1 MKRVLFVDDEPNVL
15 EGLRRLLRPHR
26 NEWEMVFAGGGA
38 EAIETMAKE
47 AFDVVVT
54 DMRMP
59 KIDGAALLRHAQ
71 KQHSGVVRIVLSGH
85 TEMEA
90 ALRAVPVAHQFLVKP
105 CDPGRLR
112 EAIERACSL
121 QNLLAREEVRNAV
134 ASVGSLPSAPK
145 VHAAVT
151 AALADPKVSLDS
163 VAALVERDGAM
174 TAKILQLVNSAF
186 FGLPR
191 RVATV
196 RQAINLLGTNML
208 KNLVLSVEVFNT
220 QGTNK
225 ALVRKVED
233 LQRHSLMIG
242 TLAMRMLSESGRVMG
257 EDAYM
262 AGLLHDIGTL
272 VFASQLSSEHD
283 KVIAEATATGISL
296 QQAELAHFGASHAE
310 VGGYLLG
317 VWGLPYPIVEAVA
330 NHHEPMRAPPAG
342 FGVLGA
348 VYVSQAIVEVVMGAD
363 PDQPLQ
369 LDEAYLQQ
377 CGVSPRIPEWITLAK
392 GLMSTVGEVAA

>member
-1 MKRVLFVDDEPNVL
+1 MKRVLFVDDETNVL
-15 EGLRRLLRPHR
+15 DGLRRLLRPHR
-26 NEWEMVFAGGGA
+26 HEWEMVFASGGA
-38 EAIETMAKE
+38 EAIDALAKE
-47 AFDVVVT
+47 PFDVVVT

-71 KQHSGVVRIVLSGH
+71 KQHAGVVRIVLSGH
-85 TEMEA
+85 TELEA

-105 CDPGRLR
+105 CDPARLR
-112 EAIERACSL
+112 EAIERACNL
-121 QNLLAREEVRNAV
+121 QTLLARDEVRHAV

-151 AALADPKVSLDS
+151 AALADPKSSLDS

-208 KNLVLSVEVFNT
+208 KNLVLSVEVFST
-220 QGTNK
+220 LSTSK
-225 ALVRKVED
+225 ALVARVES
-233 LQRHSLMIG
+233 LQRHSLMTG
-242 TLAMRMLSESGRVMG
+242 ALAMAMLRETGRVMG

-272 VFASQLSSEHD
+272 VFVSQLHVEHE
-283 KVIAEATATGISL
+283 KVIAQARAQGVSIH
-296 QQAELAHFGASHAE
+296 QAELSHFGASHAE

-330 NHHEPMRAPPAG
+330 HHHEPTRAPPAG

-348 VYVSQAIVEVVMGAD
+348 VYVSQALTDVVMGPD
-363 PDQPLQ
+363 PDQAPV
-369 LDEAYLQQ
+369 LDETYLAS
-377 CGVSPRIPEWITLAK
+377 CGVSARVPEWLQMAK
-392 GLMSTVGEVAA
+392 NLVSSVEEAAA

>member
-26 NEWEMVFAGGGA
+26 HEWDMVFAGGGA
-38 EAIETMAKE
+38 EAIEVLAKE
-47 AFDVVVT
+47 PIDVVVT

-71 KQHSGVVRIVLSGH
+71 KEHSGAVRIVLSGH
-85 TEMEA
+85 TELEA

-105 CDPGRLR
+105 CDPARLR
-112 EAIERACSL
+112 EAIERACNL
-121 QNLLAREEVRNAV
+121 QNLLARDEVRHVV

-151 AALADPKVSLDS
+151 AALADPKVSLDH
-163 VAALVERDGAM
+163 VATLVERDAAM

-220 QGTNK
+220 LNTNK
-225 ALVRKVED
+225 ALAKQVEE
-233 LQRHSLMIG
+233 LQQHSLMVG
-242 TLAMRMLSESGRVMG
+242 ALAMRMVRDAGRVMG

-272 VFASQLSSEHD
+272 VFATQLSSEYS
-283 KVIAEATATGISL
+283 KVAAEATAAGSSIY
-296 QQAELAHFGASHAE
+296 QAELAHFSASHAE

-317 VWGLPYPIVEAVA
+317 VWGLPYPIVEAVT
-330 NHHEPMRAPPAG
+330 NHHEPMRAPAAG

-348 VYVSQAIVEVVMGAD
+348 VYVSQAIVDFVTSEE
-363 PDQPLQ
+363 PDRAIV

-377 CGVSPRIPEWITLAK
+377 CGVATRVPEWIALAK
-392 GLMSTVGEVAA
+392 ELLSATNEAAA